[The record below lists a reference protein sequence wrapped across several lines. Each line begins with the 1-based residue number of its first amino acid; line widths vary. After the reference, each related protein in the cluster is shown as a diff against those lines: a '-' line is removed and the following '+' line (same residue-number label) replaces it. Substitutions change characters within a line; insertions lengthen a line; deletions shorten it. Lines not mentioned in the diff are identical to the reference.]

1 MRLEQMGVG
10 DGPLRA
16 RFAPDHVPRYKTMNN
31 TQFVSDHL
39 AHGRHFRGRQ
49 SLIGAAIACLAPL
62 CLGAPDTESSFF
74 EELPVVLSASRLPQP
89 LAEAPAAVTVL
100 DREFIRATGYRDL
113 GRLLRLV
120 PGFTVVQDRGH
131 TSAVAYHG
139 LGASFASN
147 KMQVLIDGRSVY
159 SNYLAGGVD
168 WSGLP
173 ITIDEI
179 ERIEIVRGS
188 NSAAFG
194 SNAFL
199 GVVNII
205 TRDSTLDQGAGVS
218 VRTGNRDL
226 LDGAAH
232 VGFNHGGL
240 SMRLSVEH
248 LQDSGFRGVADD
260 RRSSI
265 ATLRADYRLSPQT
278 TIMLQTGSNASRR
291 VYGYADS
298 PLNAERPLESTQG
311 FIQLRARYTVGPDE
325 EWSFGYYHNSER
337 ATEVV
342 PAPILALV
350 GLEPRIDYSRR
361 AWRDNVDFQ
370 HQFSPAK
377 DWRVVWGAEARHDG
391 VESGLFFAGDPERT
405 TSLARGFGNLEW
417 RATTSLLINAGGMYE
432 RYQGKTPK
440 FAPRLFANWEFVP
453 GHTLRA
459 GSAVAYREP
468 SLFEQEGRVLGLNG
482 LGQVVVDTASLG
494 RLNPERVSSYEAGY
508 FGIFPAA
515 TTLDVRVFRERVSN
529 LVVFRDG
536 GSGQPDIIDNSPD
549 LVTIRGIEFQLKTKP
564 LRDTELI
571 WSHALTRIESDNDS
585 LRNSMPPY
593 SASLT
598 WLQRYWGGVSST
610 LTVFSVGPTEW
621 RDSKPVASYVTWDGR
636 LAWRFKAGRADSE
649 LAVGLINGGVRHEE
663 WGLPG
668 RPPNPTDRFGYVS
681 VRAEF

>member
-1 MRLEQMGVG
+1 MGVG

-16 RFAPDHVPRYKTMNN
+16 RFAADRVPRDKTMKN

-39 AHGRHFRGRQ
+39 AHGRYFRGLH
-49 SLIGAAIACLAPL
+49 SLVGAAFSCLAAL
-62 CLGAPDTESSFF
+62 CAQAQDTERGFF
-74 EELPVVLSASRLPQP
+74 EELPVVLSASRLAQP
-89 LAEAPAAVTVL
+89 LADAPAAVTVL

-139 LGASFASN
+139 LAASFAPN

-173 ITIDEI
+173 ITLDEI

-218 VRTGNRDL
+218 LSTGSRDL

-232 VGFNHGGL
+232 VGLSHDGL

-265 ATLRADYRLSPQT
+265 ATLRADYRLSSRT
-278 TIMLQTGSNASRR
+278 TITLQTGSNASRR
-291 VYGYADS
+291 VNGYADD
-298 PLNAERPLESTQG
+298 PLNLERPLESRQG
-311 FIQLRARYTVGPDE
+311 FIHLRARYTVGADE

-337 ATEVV
+337 ATEIA
-342 PAPILALV
+342 PAPVLSLF
-350 GLEPRIDYSRR
+350 GLEPQIDYSRR

-370 HQFSPAK
+370 HHFSPAQG
-377 DWRVVWGAEARHDG
+377 WRVVWGAEARRDG
-391 VESGLFFAGDPERT
+391 VESAIFFEGDPQRT

-417 RATTSLLINAGGMYE
+417 RASTSLLINAGGLYE
-432 RYQGKTPK
+432 RYQGKKPQ

-453 GHTLRA
+453 GHTLRV
-459 GSAVAYREP
+459 GSATAYREP
-468 SLFEQEGRVLGLNG
+468 SLFEQQGRVPGLNA

-494 RLNPERVSSYEAGY
+494 KLEPERVRSYEAGY
-508 FGIFPAA
+508 FGILPAA
-515 TTLDVRVFRERVSN
+515 TTLDVRLFRERVTN

-536 GSGQPDIIDNSPD
+536 PSGQPDVIDNSRD
-549 LVTIRGIEFQLKTKP
+549 LVTIRGIEFQLKTRP

-571 WSHALTRIESDNDS
+571 WSHALTRIESDNQS

-598 WLQRYWGGVSST
+598 WLQHYWGGVSST
-610 LTVFSVGPTEW
+610 LSLFSVGPTEW

-649 LAVGLINGGVRHEE
+649 LALGLINGGVRHEE
-663 WGLPG
+663 WGLPR
-668 RPPNPTDRFGYVS
+668 RPPNPTDRFTYVS
-681 VRAEF
+681 VRTEF